1 MGVREEVISAAIRS
15 RLDNDKRVGDLPV
28 YAHVI
33 DSDVYLLGRVR
44 TLEERDIVEFLARGT
59 PGVRHVN
66 TDELEVEELAKQ
78 GGHFGTQ

>member
-1 MGVREEVISAAIRS
+1 MGVREEMISAAIRS

-33 DSDVYLLGRVR
+33 NSDVYLVGRVR

-66 TDELEVEELAKQ
+66 SDELEVEELRKQ
-78 GGHFGTQ
+78 GEYSGMH